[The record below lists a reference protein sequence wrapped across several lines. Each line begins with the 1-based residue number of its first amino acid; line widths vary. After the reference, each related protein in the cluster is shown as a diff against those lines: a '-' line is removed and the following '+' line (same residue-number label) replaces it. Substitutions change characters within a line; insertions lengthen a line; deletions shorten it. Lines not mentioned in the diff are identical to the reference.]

1 MVTLQVIEGQERGRV
16 YEDLV
21 PPITMGREE
30 DNAIR
35 INDERVSRFHAKI
48 QVDADRVI
56 LTDLESTNGTR
67 VNGHPVAMRVLRPG
81 DQIAIGRSV
90 LMFGE
95 VSDLAPQDGTP
106 AAVSALEGPTNPG
119 NFLLTHEGDERGD
132 LFPGGPPDLPGEL
145 SPSQRAELND
155 VLTYIH
161 QQVMVV
167 GLQSYT
173 REDESAGE
181 HTVVPAA
188 AWRHFVTV
196 QSALAGYL
204 KTVTDE

>member
-16 YEDLV
+16 YADLSAPV
-21 PPITMGREE
+21 TLGREE

-67 VNGHPVAMRVLRPG
+67 VNGHPVQMRVLRAG
-81 DQIAIGRSV
+81 DQISIGRSV
-90 LMFGE
+90 LLFGPPEDAE
-95 VSDLAPQDGTP
+95 VVDPTETSHP
-106 AAVSALEGPTNPG
+106 LEGPTSAG
-119 NFLLTHEGDERGD
+119 AKLATHDGDEPGE
-132 LFPGGPPDLPGEL
+132 LFPEGPPELPSNL

-155 VLTYIH
+155 LLTYVH
-161 QQVMVV
+161 QQAMVV
-167 GLQSYT
+167 GLQAYA
-173 REDESAGE
+173 RNDDSAGE

-188 AWRHFVTV
+188 AWRHFT
-196 QSALAGYL
+196 ALQASLASYL
-204 KTVTDE
+204 KDVTSE